1 MDSVLQVLRDQ
12 TDELVRGS
20 LEEFRQQVEAL
31 VRDAEARLKQR
42 AEASY
47 GDFESSINTLGTDLA
62 DQVTHRTREIVES
75 AKEAVHAKVEEIFS
89 VMRSF
94 PQGNATNPPSKK

>member
-20 LEEFRQQVEAL
+20 LEEFRQQVAAL
-31 VRDAEARLKQR
+31 VRDAEAHLRQR

-47 GDFESSINTLGTDLA
+47 EDFESSINSLGGDLA
-62 DQVTHRTREIVES
+62 DQLTRRTQEIVEPV
-75 AKEAVHAKVEEIFS
+75 KEAIHAKVEEMFS
-89 VMRSF
+89 GIRSS
-94 PQGNATNPPSKK
+94 PQGNAANPPSKK